1 MGEIGNKTEVKP
13 LKDPETGLFTKG
25 NPGGPGRPKGSY
37 SLVEAIRRKL
47 EEIPEGKD
55 KTYGEYFIEQVM
67 KKTVIEGDVSMMRDI
82 LNRVDGMPQQKVDMT
97 TQGDKIGGVIMLPQ
111 RHDGSLETS
120 EETDSSSI

>member
-1 MGEIGNKTEVKP
+1 MEETIKNEEKT
-13 LKDPETGLFTKG
+13 LLDPVTKRFAKG

-67 KKTVIEGDVSMMRDI
+67 KKTVIEGDVPMMRDI

-97 TQGDKIGGVIMLPQ
+97 TLGDKINGVIMLPQ
-111 RHDGSLETS
+111 RNDGSLETS

>member
-1 MGEIGNKTEVKP
+1 MEETIKNEKKT
-13 LKDPETGLFTKG
+13 LLDPITKKFAKG

-67 KKTVIEGDVSMMRDI
+67 KKTVVEGDVAMMRDI
-82 LNRVDGMPQQKVDMT
+82 LNRVDGMPKQSTDITSNGQSILLMPSELIQKNE
-97 TQGDKIGGVIMLPQ
+97 I
-111 RHDGSLETS
+111 SSETS
-120 EETDSSSI
+120 GDSER

>member
-1 MGEIGNKTEVKP
+1 MEETIKNEKKT
-13 LKDPETGLFTKG
+13 LLDPITKKFAKG

-67 KKTVIEGDVSMMRDI
+67 KKTVVEGDVAMMRDI
-82 LNRVDGMPQQKVDMT
+82 LNRVDGMPKQSTDITSNGQSILLMPSELIQKNE
-97 TQGDKIGGVIMLPQ
+97 I
-111 RHDGSLETS
+111 SSETS
-120 EETDSSSI
+120 GDSQR

>member
-1 MGEIGNKTEVKP
+1 MEEVGNKTEVKP
-13 LKDPETGLFTKG
+13 LKDPETGLFAKG

-67 KKTVIEGDVSMMRDI
+67 KKTVVEGDVAMMRDI
-82 LNRVDGMPQQKVDMT
+82 LNRVDGMPKQETDITSK
-97 TQGDKIGGVIMLPQ
+97 GERIMLMPSELIEK
-111 RHDGSLETS
+111 HDALPRETIGNC
-120 EETDSSSI
+120 E